1 MDKNIIHLNE
11 AELYN
16 LIGTVVREVME
27 REFSKYALNEMA
39 INLSEYRKKV
49 EDRMQQILEN
59 WCLVRYVS
67 LTGDLVLLKEHW
79 KTELL
84 AHLIYISS
92 LKLKNGDSILS
103 KEKAI
108 YKLWNDFEFDNDEN
122 VIMKRMHVKFK
133 IEKIPTNTEVYIQI
147 AQDFKNAARDIV
159 SALLA
164 PSRSA
169 IEEYIETI

>member
-1 MDKNIIHLNE
+1 M
-11 AELYN
+11 
-16 LIGTVVREVME
+16 
-27 REFSKYALNEMA
+27 
-39 INLSEYRKKV
+39 
-49 EDRMQQILEN
+49 
-59 WCLVRYVS
+59 RYVS
-67 LTGDLVLLKEHW
+67 LTGDRILLKEHW

-133 IEKIPTNTEVYIQI
+133 TEKIPTNTEVYIQI

>member
-1 MDKNIIHLNE
+1 MDENIIHLNE

-27 REFSKYALNEMA
+27 REFSKYTLNEMA

-67 LTGDLVLLKEHW
+67 LTGDRILLKEHW